1 MQNFQDIEHFVKTLS
16 AAIKKKIPTKV
27 SQLTND
33 VGYKT
38 TDTDTTYKLSKSGST
53 VTLTGSDGSTTS
65 VTDSNTTYS
74 SLKNPYSLTI
84 QNNGTTVASYDG
96 STAKTA
102 NFTNATASANGL
114 MSKSDKVKL
123 DGIDPSAITTNAAN
137 IKKNADAIS
146 AETTRAKA
154 AEKANADTI
163 SAEVTRAKKAEEANT
178 QLTNDL
184 KTGLTSGTVKVA
196 KATVADSA
204 SSLGKV
210 STYQTEIPDNGGR
223 RKYLLMY
230 DITDW
235 ISAKFNASTRA
246 FDGYFF
252 SRRSGGYVGTN
263 YTGNLSIVASYNGVN
278 SDGSPI
284 KSDNGISLRLRT
296 TSSTYVPRILHQKS
310 NDKYYLSLMTGGSG
324 RDLILF
330 GIFQGTFIGTWI
342 NNERANNSNGT
353 LPSDYEEYSDGFY
366 IIPYERAIADKNG
379 KDITEYLVAAAYADG
394 AFTFTRGNGSKTVLT
409 IPDTVSNTVNSHIA
423 NKSNPHGVTKA
434 QVGLGN
440 VDNTADSAKS
450 VKYATSAGTANAV
463 AWGNVSDKPSTY
475 PPSSHTHTKA
485 QVGLSNVANLD
496 QSKAIKSITRN
507 GTTFTATALD
517 GTTST
522 FTQQDTN
529 TTYGLASQSS
539 NGLMSAADKKA
550 IDREF
555 FRMLPKGGTVIP
567 NGANLNSTAYLKVGN
582 YYQSANVNTTNM
594 TNIPIKSAFMMYVLS
609 PLSENYDNE
618 STAQWVYRLRI
629 FVEYTGNNI
638 FVQTVSSGSTAG
650 NFSYGPWVKMTNSN
664 DLSAVSNTINTHIA
678 NKANPHA
685 VTKAQVGLA
694 NVANLDQS
702 KAIKSITRSGTTFT
716 ATALDGTTTTFTQQ
730 DSNTTYGI
738 ATSSADGLMSKSDK
752 AKLDGI
758 SSGADA
764 VTIKTVKV
772 NGTALTPD
780 SNKAVNVT
788 VPTLANN
795 ATTTASG
802 MALDARMGKTLSD
815 QIASVKAGVIDQI
828 VNLTAKGWTGD
839 AAPYSQ
845 TVNVTGMTSELL
857 CELFSACPKSATVA
871 EREAYNE
878 AFALVASGYAETTDG
893 SATFLVDEKPAI
905 DIGVRIK
912 SISKANAVSDQTSE
926 DVTNAVDAMSNTLW
940 EKIYAVDAMSNTLWE
955 KIYPVGSI
963 YISVNSTNPASLF
976 GGTWELVGS
985 GKTLWGADSSHSA
998 GTTIEAGLPNI
1009 TGEVKP
1015 DDPDYGWGAGTEAS
1029 GAFTNYYNRFS
1040 HIGGYDWSS
1049 NRGNGFTFDASRS
1062 NPIYGK
1068 STTVQPPA
1076 YVVYMWRRTA

>member
-1 MQNFQDIEHFVKTLS
+1 MQSFQDIEHFVKTLS

-33 VGYKT
+33 AGYKT
-38 TDTDTTYKLSKSGST
+38 TDTTYKLSKTGST

-74 SLKNPYSLTI
+74 SLKNPYSLDI

-102 NFTNATASANGL
+102 NFTNATTSANGL
-114 MSKSDKVKL
+114 MSAADKTKL

-146 AETTRAKA
+146 AET
-154 AEKANADTI
+154 
-163 SAEVTRAKKAEEANT
+163 TRAKKAEEANT

-210 STYQTEIPDNGGR
+210 STYQTGIPDNGGR

-235 ISAKFNASTRA
+235 VSAKSNASTRA

-310 NDKYYLSLMTGGSG
+310 NDKYYLSLMTGDSG

-342 NNERANNSNGT
+342 NNEGANNSNGT

-366 IIPYERAIADKNG
+366 SIPYEKAVCDKNG

-394 AFTFTRGNGSKTVLT
+394 AFTFTRGNGDKTVLT
-409 IPDTVSNTVNSHIA
+409 IPDAVSNTINTHIA
-423 NKSNPHGVTKA
+423 NKSNPHAVTKA

-450 VKYATSAGTANAV
+450 VKYAASAGSANAV
-463 AWGNVSDKPSTY
+463 AWGNVSGKPSTY
-475 PPSSHTHTKA
+475 PPSSHTHTPA
-485 QVGLSNVANLD
+485 QVGLGNVANLD

-550 IDREF
+550 VDREF

-582 YYQSANVNTTNM
+582 YYQPANVNTTNM
-594 TNIPIKSAFMMYVLS
+594 TNIPFKAAFMMYVLS
-609 PLSENYDNE
+609 PLSEVYDNE
-618 STAQWVYRLRI
+618 STAQWVYRIRI
-629 FVEYTGNNI
+629 FINFTGENI
-638 FVQTVSSGSTAG
+638 FVQKVSSGSTVG
-650 NFSYGPWVKMTNSN
+650 NFTYGPWIKQTNSN
-664 DLSAVSNTINTHIA
+664 DLGVVSNTIDTHIA
-678 NKANPHA
+678 NKSNPHA
-685 VTKAQVGLA
+685 VTKAQVGLGS
-694 NVANLDQS
+694 VANLDQS

-730 DSNTTYGI
+730 DNNTTYGI

-758 SSGADA
+758 SSSAD
-764 VTIKTVKV
+764 VSSIKTIKV

-780 SNKAVNVT
+780 TSKAVNVT

-795 ATTTASG
+795 ATTTTSG

-815 QIASVKAGVIDQI
+815 QISSVKVGAIDQI

-845 TVNVTGMTSELL
+845 TVNVTGMAEDLL

-878 AFALVASGYAETTDG
+878 AFALVASGYAETANG
-893 SATFLVDEKPAI
+893 SATFLVDDKPAI

-912 SISKANAVSDQTSE
+912 SISKANAVSDQTSS
-926 DVTNAVDAMSNTLW
+926 DISNAVDAMSNTL
-940 EKIYAVDAMSNTLWE
+940 EGRINALWE

-963 YISVNSTNPASLF
+963 YISANSTSPAEMF
-976 GGTWELVGS
+976 GGTWKQIKDRFLLAAGDNYAAGSTGGEAQHTLTVDEMPSHNHSMPLRCNWTNDTDGVKMEWALDMSFETGDGVGTWPS
-985 GKTLWGADSSHSA
+985 EGGTGA
-998 GTTIEAGLPNI
+998 
-1009 TGEVKP
+1009 TG
-1015 DDPDYGWGAGTEAS
+1015 
-1029 GAFTNYYNRFS
+1029 
-1040 HIGGYDWSS
+1040 S
-1049 NRGNGFTFDASRS
+1049 N
-1062 NPIYGK
+1062 NPHNNM
-1068 STTVQPPA
+1068 PP
-1076 YVVYMWRRTA
+1076 YIVVYMWKRVS